1 MLLTLL
7 ALAIAPGL
15 ALGLFFYLR
24 DRFRKEPLW
33 QLVITFLLGAVILIP
48 AAITSVILQR
58 LTGWT
63 SDETGILRLF
73 LGALLVV
80 GLVEEGWK
88 FLVVRVYSYAQ
99 PDFDEPYDGIVYAVA
114 ASLGFATVENILY
127 VTGGG
132 IGVGILRA
140 LLAVPGHAFYAVL
153 MGFFLGEAKFART
166 RTRAALYQAA
176 GLGLAVVAHGLYDF
190 MVFSAGQ
197 HPLMLL
203 MLPVFGALTWAVFFT
218 ATRVQAEK
226 SFRRRPD
233 LVRLAAGDSGGTGDE
248 DRPDAG

>member
-1 MLLTLL
+1 VIPGLL
-7 ALAIAPGL
+7 AVAIAPAI

-33 QLVITFLLGAVILIP
+33 QLVVTFLLGALILIP
-48 AAITSVILQR
+48 AAITSVLLQR

-63 SDETGILRLF
+63 SSTSRLPELF
-73 LGALLVV
+73 AGALVVV

-88 FLVVRVYSYAQ
+88 FIVVRVYAYAQ
-99 PDFDEPYDGIVYAVA
+99 PDFDEPYDGIIYAVA

-127 VTGGG
+127 VLGGG
-132 IGVGILRA
+132 IGVGVLRA

-166 RTRAALYQAA
+166 RLRAALHQAA
-176 GLGLAVVAHGLYDF
+176 GLGLAVLAHGLYDF
-190 MVFSAGQ
+190 MVFAVDER
-197 HPLMLL
+197 PLLFL
-203 MLPVFGALTWAVFFT
+203 MLPVFGALTWAVFFK

-226 SFRRRPD
+226 SFRRRPE
-233 LVRLAAGDSGGTGDE
+233 LARLSPLDAAATGDE
-248 DRPDAG
+248 SRPD